1 MAALLNRKALTT
13 EISKLYYSIGLEYLK
28 SGVEQFDR
36 DGLDAI
42 QNRFY
47 QSENI
52 LIKAA

>member
-1 MAALLNRKALTT
+1 LTT
-13 EISKLYYSIGLEYLK
+13 EISKLYYSIGVEYLK
-28 SGVEQFDR
+28 SGVEQFNR
-36 DGLDAI
+36 DGLDSI